1 MIYVILIALAT
12 LIYAGAWMFAA
23 PSKAL
28 TVVNKVSNEVGRF
41 DHNVFWQGM
50 EPLRESGAVR
60 VAFRFA
66 GLALILLSLM
76 RLKEIT

>member
-1 MIYVILIALAT
+1 MIYLILIALAT

-28 TVVNKVSNEVGRF
+28 TVVNKVSNEVGQF
-41 DHNVFWQGM
+41 DRNVFWQGM

-76 RLKEIT
+76 RLKAIT

>member
-1 MIYVILIALAT
+1 MIYMILVALAT
-12 LIYAGAWMFAA
+12 LIYAGAWMAAA

-41 DHNVFWQGM
+41 DRNVFLPRA
-50 EPLRESGAVR
+50 EPLRESSAVR
-60 VAFRFA
+60 VAFRFL

-76 RLKEIT
+76 RLREII